1 MVVRQE
7 GKRKKNKKKSQTFVS
22 VGLGSFLIEPLLLRK
37 RVPVPLRHL
46 QLSPRLLAAGAQ
58 LQRPLQRRD
67 RRLVIRRADGEVEQR
82 QRLEE
87 QRVGGQLLVAA
98 AARVPPP
105 PPPPPQRLV
114 AVRHALLALKRAG
127 GERRAAR

>member
-1 MVVRQE
+1 M
-7 GKRKKNKKKSQTFVS
+7 SQTSVS

-37 RVPVPLRHL
+37 RVPVPLRHV

-67 RRLVIRRADGEVEQR
+67 RRLVIRGADGEVEQR

-105 PPPPPQRLV
+105 PPPQRLV

-127 GERRAAR
+127 GERRGESERFSPRNCVWDWK